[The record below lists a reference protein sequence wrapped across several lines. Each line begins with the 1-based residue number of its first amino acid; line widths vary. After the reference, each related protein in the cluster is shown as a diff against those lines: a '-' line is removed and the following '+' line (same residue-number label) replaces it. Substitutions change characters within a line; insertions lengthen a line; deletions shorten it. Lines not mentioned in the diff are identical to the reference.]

1 MAAPPSFDAPG
12 RLLSPGRRL
21 GRYTVL
27 GHVGHGGM
35 GELYVARDDEHPE
48 TPPLALKV
56 LLPHMASDPELVRMF
71 LNEARYAALL
81 QHPHIAQV
89 YDVGHV
95 SAEHFIAMEL
105 VQGPDL
111 RVLLKRVASRGG
123 LPLDV
128 ALSILVP
135 ITRALHYAHDRC
147 DPQGRPL
154 GLVHR
159 DISPSNVVIGK
170 DGRAKLVD
178 FGLVKAL
185 QQTVVTRSGVL
196 KGKLGYMAPEQLTS
210 DQAVDRRTDVFGMG
224 VLLFE
229 CTTSRRLFVG
239 DNEFAVMN
247 KVARGELIRPT
258 ALMPEYPPA
267 LEAIVLRALSRDPD
281 HRYPSA
287 DVLGRELVGFADA
300 AKLTLDSGR
309 VAALLHELDLVGPR
323 ASLEAVT
330 IPRRGGTM
338 PALGAPASPGRSSR
352 RARLI
357 GLGAAVALGAGL
369 AIGINQFR
377 PNDSIELD
385 AANESATSIESGA
398 PSGSGPGSTAR
409 PEPQDEPTG
418 HAGDDPHA
426 EPPPDASPLPPVVEL
441 GASPQPRAA
450 PTRRSSRKKGRRRPR
465 ATHKDTKPGSSD
477 PLESLL
483 PAGGKK

>member
-1 MAAPPSFDAPG
+1 
-12 RLLSPGRRL
+12 
-21 GRYTVL
+21 
-27 GHVGHGGM
+27 M
-35 GELYVARDDEHPE
+35 GELYVARDDERPE
-48 TPPLALKV
+48 SPPLALKV

-89 YDVGHV
+89 YDVGQA

-111 RVLLKRVASRGG
+111 RVLLERVSSRGG

-135 ITRALHYAHDRC
+135 IARALHYAHERC

-159 DISPSNVVIGK
+159 DISPSNVVIGN

-185 QQTVVTRSGVL
+185 RQTIVTRTGVL
-196 KGKLGYMAPEQLTS
+196 KGKLGYMAPEQLAS

-247 KVARGELIRPT
+247 KVARGEVMRPT
-258 ALMPEYPPA
+258 ALLPEYPPA

-281 HRYPSA
+281 DRYPSA
-287 DVLGRELVGFADA
+287 DALGRDLIGFAD
-300 AKLTLDSGR
+300 TTQVDLDPAR
-309 VAALLHELDLVGPR
+309 VAALLHELELVGPR

-330 IPRRGGTM
+330 IPRRGGTI
-338 PALGAPASPGRSSR
+338 PTLGAPTAPSRSGR
-352 RARLI
+352 RAGLI
-357 GLGAAVALGAGL
+357 GLGAAVALGASL
-369 AIGINQFR
+369 AIGVDR
-377 PNDSIELD
+377 LHPNDPAELD
-385 AANESATSIESGA
+385 ASSDPDPPIEPDTTIESDASIA
-398 PSGSGPGSTAR
+398 PASAAKPEQRRAPAR
-409 PEPQDEPTG
+409 SVGGESLDTSPDTSPPQPV
-418 HAGDDPHA
+418 A
-426 EPPPDASPLPPVVEL
+426 EP
-441 GASPQPRAA
+441 GADPQPRAEPA
-450 PTRRSSRKKGRRRPR
+450 RQSSRKKGRRRPR
-465 ATHKDTKPGSSD
+465 AANKNTRPGPSD

-483 PAGGKK
+483 PAGGQ